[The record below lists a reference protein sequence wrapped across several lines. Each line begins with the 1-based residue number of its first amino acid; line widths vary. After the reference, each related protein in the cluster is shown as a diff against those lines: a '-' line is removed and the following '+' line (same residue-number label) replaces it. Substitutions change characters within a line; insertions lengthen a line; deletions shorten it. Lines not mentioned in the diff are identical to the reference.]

1 MTLYNSVSSSLP
13 ATTYCIMGN
22 TLDYSYFIDLS
33 VASVEDKQIV
43 TDYINIIGKHS
54 SANIENYPADKFFEI
69 NIVMPE
75 ETDSEIV
82 TIDYASLTEGDQ
94 SKVNLFIAY
103 IETGSEKTT
112 I

>member
-13 ATTYCIMGN
+13 ASTYCIMGN

-33 VASVEDKQIV
+33 KASVEDQKIV
-43 TDYINIIGKHS
+43 TDYINIIGKHV
-54 SANIENYPADKFFEI
+54 SANIEDYSREQFLEI
-69 NIVMPE
+69 NIVIPE
-75 ETDSEIV
+75 ETDSEII
-82 TIDYASLTEGDQ
+82 TIDYPSLTISDQ
-94 SKVNLFIAY
+94 AKVNLFVDY